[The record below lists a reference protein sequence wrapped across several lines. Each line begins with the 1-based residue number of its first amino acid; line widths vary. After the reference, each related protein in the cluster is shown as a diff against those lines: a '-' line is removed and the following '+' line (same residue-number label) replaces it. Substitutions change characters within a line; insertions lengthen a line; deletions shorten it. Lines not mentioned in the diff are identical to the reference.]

1 MHKNMHILKICTK
14 WCIKDMDSGEFMSKN
29 EIYVA
34 IIGDIKRSKTL
45 EERKIVQIR
54 MKNVLQNV
62 NAKYKKEITAK
73 FTITLGD
80 EFQGLLQYGNC
91 VLDVVEY
98 IRREMYPVEIRF
110 GIGIGEI
117 TTDIDSQKAIGA
129 DGPAYYMARDAIE
142 KVKQSERQKK
152 KIQTSTGIRID
163 FGEKQIENLLNA
175 SMAMLELIQRK
186 WTARQREVIMDYDYY
201 QDSQEKSAKRLG
213 ITQSTVQRCLVSGNY
228 YQYKNTKE
236 AVKEMLEE
244 IMKRYV

>member
-1 MHKNMHILKICTK
+1 MR
-14 WCIKDMDSGEFMSKN
+14 KN

-45 EERKIVQIR
+45 GERKIVQIKL
-54 MKNVLQNV
+54 KNILQNL
-62 NAKYKKEITAK
+62 NTQYKKEISAK

-110 GIGIGEI
+110 GIGIGKI

-129 DGPAYYMARDAIE
+129 DGPAYYMAREAIE
-142 KVKQSERQKK
+142 KVKQSERQNKNL
-152 KIQTSTGIRID
+152 QSSTGIRID
-163 FGEKQIENLLNA
+163 FSEKQIENLLNA
-175 SMAMLELIQRK
+175 SLVMLELIQRK
-186 WTARQREVIMDYDYY
+186 WTTRQREVIMDYDYY

-213 ITQSTVQRCLVSGNY
+213 IAQSTVQRCLVSGNY

-236 AVKEMLEE
+236 AVEEMLEE
-244 IMKRYV
+244 ILKSYV